1 MSTSSLHSVVIP
13 VFNEFEGLPT
23 LIERLKG
30 LAQTLLPEATEFIL
44 VNDGSSDGSDRRL
57 EEIAQHDSR
66 FKVLHFSRNFGHQ
79 IAITAGIEWAT
90 GQTVTV
96 IDADLQ
102 DPPEVIAELVKKWR
116 EGFDVVYAVRRK
128 REGETLFKLWTARLF
143 YRVIRSLTQFDIPV
157 DTGDFRL
164 MDRKAVDALQSLP
177 ERRRFVR
184 GMVSW
189 IGFKQTGVL
198 YDRHERK
205 FGQTHYPLRKM
216 IRLAL
221 DGITSFSTAP
231 LQLATWMGVLVAF
244 ASMGIGIWALY
255 IKLFT
260 DHAVQ
265 GWTSVILAVLFIG
278 GVQLLCL
285 GMIGE
290 YLGRT
295 YEEVKQRP
303 IYLISKAIG
312 FERDRK

>member
-1 MSTSSLHSVVIP
+1 MNQATLHSVVIP
-13 VFNEFEGLPT
+13 VFNEREGLTT
-23 LIERLKG
+23 LTERLTE
-30 LAQTLLPEATEFIL
+30 LAQKLLPDATEFIF
-44 VNDGSSDGSDRRL
+44 VNDGSSDGSNLRL
-57 EEIAQHDSR
+57 EEIALHDSR

-102 DPPEVIAELVKKWR
+102 DPPEVIAELVSKWR
-116 EGFDVVYAVRRK
+116 EGFDVVYGIRRK
-128 REGETLFKLWTARLF
+128 RDGETLFKLWTARLF
-143 YRVIRSLTQFDIPV
+143 YRLIRSLTQFDIPV

-164 MDRKAVDALQSLP
+164 MDRKAVNALQSLP

-189 IGFKQTGVL
+189 IGFKQAGVS

-205 FGQTHYPLRKM
+205 FGQTHYPLGKM

-231 LQLATWMGVLVAF
+231 LQLATWMGVLVALM
-244 ASMGIGIWALY
+244 SMGMGLWALY
-255 IKLFT
+255 IRLFT
-260 DHAVQ
+260 DQAVP
-265 GWTSVILAVLFIG
+265 GWTSVILAVLLIG
-278 GVQLLCL
+278 AVQLLSL

-295 YEEVKQRP
+295 YEEVKRRP
-303 IYLISKAIG
+303 IYLISTAIG
-312 FERDRK
+312 FERDQK